1 MNNEDER
8 VALQA
13 IEFWSTVCDEEIEL
27 KDELLDV
34 SCVYAKRQRNR
45 RLHTHIDYRLM
56 KLENSLT
63 VKATISLN

>member
-34 SCVYAKRQRNR
+34 SCVFIPRRKEKQR
-45 RLHTHIDYRLM
+45 
-56 KLENSLT
+56 
-63 VKATISLN
+63 